1 MKKIQFLLPIVLLTI
16 LALSGCQK
24 NDTPAP
30 TPSGSIDST
39 GTVVSG
45 VKNTAEL
52 FNSWY
57 LWYKDM
63 PDVDLSSYTDPS
75 KYVDAIRYNKDH
87 WSFVAPLQE
96 ILDLIQSGQ
105 SGGWGA
111 GFKFDLSDSLRIA
124 DVYTDSPMGRDSVA
138 RGWMIRS
145 LDGQLVRN
153 MSVDAINQELA
164 KNQVTFGF
172 VLPDSTYKEIS
183 IAKGNVVMNTVQYS
197 HVYDTNGEKTGYLV
211 FSDFLEPSVADL
223 DTTFATFKADG
234 VSNLILDL
242 RYNTGGL
249 LSTADS
255 LMSLIAG
262 NKYNNQTY
270 NVQEFNDKH
279 TDANENNVVHQAA
292 NSLNLNKIVVITSSS
307 TASAS
312 ELTISGLMPLYP
324 VTLIGTQTLG
334 KPVGMSIFSDT
345 QDSLAIAPIS
355 FRNVNSAGYSDY
367 FDGIPVDYTVYE
379 DVRYP
384 FGDPNELCLKAALNY
399 LSTGSPGTAA
409 AMLKS
414 GTMPS
419 KLLSKG
425 TDVTVTNLYDMKKMK

>member
-1 MKKIQFLLPIVLLTI
+1 MKKIQFILPFILLGV
-16 LALSGCQK
+16 LALSGCKK
-24 NDTPAP
+24 NDTPTPAP
-30 TPSGSIDST
+30 KEIDS
-39 GTVVSG
+39 G
-45 VKNTAEL
+45 VQNTANL
-52 FNSWY
+52 FQDWY
-57 LWYKDM
+57 LWYQDM

-75 KYVDAIRYNKDH
+75 KYVDAIRYDKDH

-124 DVYTDSPMGRDSVA
+124 YIYNDSPMGQDSVA

-145 LDGQLVRN
+145 LDGQLVRD

-164 KNQVTFGF
+164 KDQVTFGF
-172 VLPDSTYKEIS
+172 VLPDNTYKELS
-183 IAKGNVVMNTVQYS
+183 IAKGNVTMNTVQYS

-249 LSTADS
+249 LTTADS

-262 NKYNNQTY
+262 SKYDNQAY
-270 NVQEFNDKH
+270 NQQEFNDKH
-279 TDANENNVVHQAA
+279 TDANESNIVHMAT

-312 ELTISGLMPLYP
+312 ELVIAGLMPLYP

-334 KPVGMSIFSDT
+334 KPVGMSIFQDT

-379 DVRYP
+379 DVKYP

-399 LSTGSPGTAA
+399 ILTGSTGTSA

-414 GTMPS
+414 GTMPT
-419 KLLSKG
+419 KLLNKG
-425 TDVTVTNLYDMKKMK
+425 TDVTVTNLYDIQQTQNQ

>member
-1 MKKIQFLLPIVLLTI
+1 MKKLQFIFPIVLLAVW
-16 LALSGCQK
+16 ALSGCQK
-24 NDTPAP
+24 NNTPTPAP
-30 TPSGSIDST
+30 KEIDS
-39 GTVVSG
+39 G
-45 VKNTAEL
+45 VQNTANL
-52 FNSWY
+52 FQDWY
-57 LWYKDM
+57 LWYQDM

-75 KYVDAIRYNKDH
+75 KYVDAIRYDKDH

-96 ILDLIQSGQ
+96 IMDLIQNGQ

-124 DVYTDSPMGRDSVA
+124 DVYTDSPMGRDSVS

-145 LDGQLVRN
+145 LDGQPVKN

-172 VLPDSTYKEIS
+172 VLPDSTYKELS

-211 FSDFLEPSVADL
+211 FSDFLEPSVTDL

-270 NVQEFNDKH
+270 NVQKFNDKH
-279 TDANENNVVHQAA
+279 TDANENNVIHQAA
-292 NSLNLNKIVVITSSS
+292 NSLNLNKIVIITSSS

-312 ELTISGLMPLYP
+312 ELTISG
-324 VTLIGTQTLG
+324 
-334 KPVGMSIFSDT
+334 
-345 QDSLAIAPIS
+345 
-355 FRNVNSAGYSDY
+355 
-367 FDGIPVDYTVYE
+367 
-379 DVRYP
+379 
-384 FGDPNELCLKAALNY
+384 
-399 LSTGSPGTAA
+399 
-409 AMLKS
+409 
-414 GTMPS
+414 
-419 KLLSKG
+419 
-425 TDVTVTNLYDMKKMK
+425 

>member
-1 MKKIQFLLPIVLLTI
+1 MKKLQFILPIFLVAAI
-16 LALSGCQK
+16 AVSGCKK

-30 TPSGSIDST
+30 TPAPT
-39 GTVVSG
+39 PAVVDAG
-45 VKNTAEL
+45 VQNTANL
-52 FNSWY
+52 FQDWY

-63 PDVDLSSYTDPS
+63 PDVDLSTYTDPS
-75 KYVDAIRYNKDH
+75 KYIDDIRYSKDH
-87 WSFVAPLQE
+87 WSFAAPLDQ
-96 ILDLIQSGQ
+96 IMALLQSGQ

-124 DVYTDSPMGRDSVA
+124 YVYNSSPMGADSVA

-145 LDGQLVRN
+145 LDGQLVKD
-153 MSVDAINQELA
+153 MSIDAINQELA
-164 KNQVTFGF
+164 RDQVTFGF
-172 VLPDSTYKEIS
+172 VLPDSTYKALSIS
-183 IAKGNVVMNTVQYS
+183 KGDVVMNTVQYS
-197 HVYDTNGEKTGYLV
+197 HVYGTNGEKTGYLV

-223 DTTFATFKADG
+223 DTTFTTFKADG

-249 LSTADS
+249 LTTADS

-262 NKYNNQTY
+262 DKYNNQTY
-270 NVQEFNDKH
+270 NQQEFNDKH
-279 TDANENNVVHQAA
+279 TDANEGNQIHQKP
-292 NSLNLNKIVVITSSS
+292 NSLNLNNIVIITSSS

-312 ELTISGLMPLYP
+312 ELVIAGLMPFYP

-334 KPVGMSIFSDT
+334 KPVGMSIF
-345 QDSLAIAPIS
+345 QDNQNNLAIAPIS

-379 DVRYP
+379 DVKYP

-399 LSTGSPGTAA
+399 LSTGSTGTSA

-414 GTMPS
+414 GTMPA
-419 KLLSKG
+419 KLLNKG
-425 TDVTVTNLYDMKKMK
+425 TDVTVTNLYDLK

>member
-1 MKKIQFLLPIVLLTI
+1 MKKLHFILPVFLAAIIAIT
-16 LALSGCQK
+16 GCKK
-24 NDTPAP
+24 NDTPTP
-30 TPSGSIDST
+30 TPSPAVIN
-39 GTVVSG
+39 SG
-45 VKNTAEL
+45 VQNTANL
-52 FNSWY
+52 FQDWY
-57 LWYKDM
+57 LWYSDI
-63 PDVDLSSYTDPS
+63 PDVDLSSYTDPA
-75 KYVDAIRYNKDH
+75 KYVDDIRYEKDH

-111 GFKFDLSDSLRIA
+111 GFKFDPSDSLRIA
-124 DVYTDSPMGRDSVA
+124 YVYNDSPMGQDSVA

-145 LDGQLVRN
+145 LDGQLVKD
-153 MSVDAINQELA
+153 MSIDAINQELA
-164 KNQVTFGF
+164 KDQVTFGF
-172 VLPDSTYKEIS
+172 VLPNNTYKALDIT
-183 IAKGNVVMNTVQYS
+183 KGNVIMNTVQYS

-249 LSTADS
+249 LTTADS

-262 NKYNNQTY
+262 NKYDNQAY
-270 NVQEFNDKH
+270 NQQEFNDKH
-279 TDANENNVVHQAA
+279 TDANESNLVRLAP

-312 ELTISGLMPLYP
+312 ELVISGLMPLYP

-379 DVRYP
+379 DVKYP

-399 LSTGSPGTAA
+399 LSTGSTGISA
-409 AMLKS
+409 AMLKA
-414 GTMPS
+414 GTMPQ
-419 KLLSKG
+419 KLLNKG
-425 TDVTVTNLYDMKKMK
+425 TDVTVSNLYDIK